1 MADNTEEGTKVA
13 DENADA
19 AQAADDGTALLTG
32 DAGFTYWLVM
42 LPFLA
47 LAGVFIFEF
56 SKHPGEMNRLVNAA
70 GVVVVGIFVASF
82 VNILSEGSKHEDQAH
97 DESAKPE
104 GSS

>member
-1 MADNTEEGTKVA
+1 MADNTEEESKVA
-13 DENADA
+13 DANGDA
-19 AQAADDGTALLTG
+19 AQTAEDGSALLTG

-56 SKHPGEMNRLVNAA
+56 SKHPGDMNRLINAA
-70 GVVVVGIFVASF
+70 GAVVVGIFVASF
-82 VNILSEGSKHEDQAH
+82 VNILSEGSRQEEQAH

-104 GSS
+104 GSA